1 MRVELSVVSC
11 QLSVAATSYRCQQQ
25 TTDYGPRTQPTV
37 AASLRD
43 ANSSLGETRLRYG
56 LTLIELLVVIII
68 LTTIV
73 AAAIPI
79 MAPADNDRRMREASR
94 SLNTV
99 ITVAQSRAISLN
111 RPVGIALKRLSQDT
125 STPTNPR
132 LEDRGVCVQ
141 VYFIEQLPPFSGFDE
156 NSRARLAFYPTDQ
169 TNEVLIQFV
178 TRGNSAPINND
189 GLPTGWDADQFP
201 PGMIRP
207 GDVIEIN
214 GTQYRL
220 NELNPSAPTELDS
233 NGFYTANTGRNTA
246 IKAAQIRAVA
256 VNGTGQMM
264 NMTHDDLGFEIA
276 TGAGKE
282 PPFFTLPAP
291 YKIFRQAMPTSDEPF
306 QMPEGTAI
314 DLRAS
319 GLGYFDY
326 FYWPGAHDNNDPV
339 MILFT
344 PEGKVSRLRYNQG
357 WVEGSEPVKIFD
369 APVVDD
375 LYLLVGAREKAVLPD
390 ASADPTLDPAKVAL
404 ANTDEKRQKLRE
416 PLNWLQ
422 GSSRWIVIGSQSGRI
437 ATVGN
442 AFVDLPTV
450 AAMTL
455 ADPELKRAQQIMAA
469 RELTHLTTQATGR

>member
-11 QLSVAATSYRCQQQ
+11 QLSVAATSYRCQQR
-25 TTDYGPRTQPTV
+25 TTDHGPRTQPTV

-111 RPVGIALKRLSQDT
+111 RPVGIGLKRLSQDT
-125 STPTNPR
+125 GR
-132 LEDRGVCVQ
+132 VEDRGVCVQ
-141 VYFIEQLPPFSGFDE
+141 VYFVEQLPPFSGFDE
-156 NSRARLAFYPTDQ
+156 NSAAMVAFDNGPSGGGGAQ
-169 TNEVLIQFV
+169 VLVRFV
-178 TRGNSAPINND
+178 TRGNFVLQTSD
-189 GLPTGWDADQFP
+189 RLPTGWDPDPLP
-201 PGMIRP
+201 PNAIRP
-207 GDVIEIN
+207 GDVVEIS

-220 NELNPSAPTELDS
+220 TDTGVPAGNSLDA
-233 NGFYTANTGRNTA
+233 NGFYIANAGTPPGTL
-246 IKAAQIRAVA
+246 VA
-256 VNGTGQMM
+256 VPVNATGQML
-264 NMTHDDLGFEIA
+264 NMKYDSDGLEIGTPNA
-276 TGAGKE
+276 TNL
-282 PPFFTLPAP
+282 PFYTNPAP

-375 LYLLVGAREKAVLPD
+375 LYLLVGAREKTLLPA
-390 ASADPTLDPAKVAL
+390 ASADPTLDPVAVGD
-404 ANTDEKRQKLRE
+404 ATTDEKRQKLRE
-416 PLNWLQ
+416 PLNWLN

-442 AFVDLPTV
+442 TFVDLLGV
-450 AAMTL
+450 L
-455 ADPELKRAQQIMAA
+455 NDPNPIFTASAGTEDMRARQIVAA
-469 RELTHLTTQATGR
+469 RELTRLTTQATGR